1 MKFASFIL
9 EEVNQITHLE
19 HLEDILIKDGLKG
32 FDDFKTIVNKIMSGS
47 KDDILYQLKADGSP
61 SLYWGVDPLDN
72 KFFISTKSLF
82 NVNPKVAK
90 SIDDVDTLFKSDG
103 LKEKLRAAFQYLSKL
118 HINPDIVYQGDIM
131 FTTDK
136 QSTKIDGIDYI
147 TFKPN
152 IITYAVSK
160 SLPMYDNIKSAKF
173 GIVVHTMYKIVKRN
187 DAGFQLNTVP
197 YDFSS
202 IASQSGGDLFIISNV
217 INGIEVENN
226 NEILDRVELLEKDVN
241 RSISI
246 LDDLKRRDEK
256 IIIYFTTFINAQLDL
271 PNLGIFGDAR
281 DGIKFNGNKY
291 FSELVEW
298 MKAAYDKDMGVNN
311 AGEMKMLKD
320 RMIKVILKNKQSLIL
335 VLFVY
340 YNMIAIKNEL
350 IAMFDDRSLFS
361 KTFKDVGGKLQ
372 PTGNEG
378 VVILSGDRIV
388 KLVNR
393 DEFSAIN
400 RKAHR
405 G

>member
-1 MKFASFIL
+1 MRIQKVNYLEKNYLAYDITTDNDNFFI
-9 EEVNQITHLE
+9 
-19 HLEDILIKDGLKG
+19 
-32 FDDFKTIVNKIMSGS
+32 
-47 KDDILYQLKADGSP
+47 KAGDKYICVHNSP
-61 SLYWGVDPLDN
+61 SLFFGVDPLDN

-340 YNMIAIKNEL
+340 YNMLAIKNEL